1 MSAPGGESVAGGA
14 GGAAPAGT
22 AVPAPATA
30 PATGPITLPGSIPS
44 VRADWVGDRLT
55 SLAARLIAAPSV
67 NPDPDPDGRVEALA
81 VDAIE
86 REATALGF
94 WISRQ
99 QVAPGR
105 DNLHIVAGGDRA
117 AEPIVFLG
125 HSDVV
130 PAGSGWSR
138 DPFVPVVEGG
148 RLYGRG
154 ATDMKG
160 GLAAAIAAMD
170 VLARDASFA
179 HPIELIVT
187 VDEEDFATG
196 VVRYL
201 EEADERGFVAC
212 IVAEPTD
219 LDVVVGCRGAANL
232 HLDIVG
238 VAAHAGRP
246 ADGASAIVAAS
257 RIVALL
263 QAEHDGWAR
272 AAADRGDAD
281 SSWVPTWNVGR
292 IDGGHGTSIVPDRCA
307 IDVDRRMMPHEQPD
321 EILRDLLA
329 AIDDAGITSEEI
341 TVTGRLDMSMPGFLA
356 DEGDALPRLALEAVR
371 ATGRADASIRRW
383 TAACEGG
390 FLARQHGA
398 PTIVLGPGEITT
410 QAHQPDESVAIADL
424 DAAAEAYAVLARAL
438 AAGVIRHVDLGDG
451 PDVPPPHEEPEHLK
465 PVG

>member
-1 MSAPGGESVAGGA
+1 M
-14 GGAAPAGT
+14 
-22 AVPAPATA
+22 
-30 PATGPITLPGSIPS
+30 PATGPITLPGTAPS
-44 VRADWVGDRLT
+44 VPGDWAGDRLA
-55 SLAARLIAAPSV
+55 SLAARLIAAPSE
-67 NPDPDPDGRVEALA
+67 NPDPDGWFELLA
-81 VDAIE
+81 VDALE

-94 WISRQ
+94 RVSRQ
-99 QVAPGR
+99 PVAPGR
-105 DNLHIVAGGDRA
+105 DNLHIVAAGDRPA
-117 AEPIVFLG
+117 APVVFLG

-130 PAGSGWSR
+130 PAGAGWTR

-170 VLARDASFA
+170 VLSRDTGFA
-179 HPIELIVT
+179 HPVELIVT
-187 VDEEDFATG
+187 VDEEDYATG
-196 VVRYL
+196 VRRYL
-201 EEADERGFVAC
+201 EEVPDREFVAC

-232 HLDIVG
+232 HLDIAG

-263 QAEHDGWAR
+263 QAEHEDWAQR
-272 AAADRGDAD
+272 AGET
-281 SSWVPTWNVGR
+281 SWAPTWNVGR

-329 AIDDAGITSEEI
+329 AIDDAGITSDTI
-341 TVTGRLDMSMPGFLA
+341 TVTGRLDMSMPGFLT
-356 DEGDALPRLALEAVR
+356 DEDDPLPRLALDAVR
-371 ATGRADASIRRW
+371 ASGIPDARIRRW

-398 PTIVLGPGEITT
+398 PTIVLGPGDVTT
-410 QAHQPDESVAIADL
+410 EAHQPDESVALRDL
-424 DAAAEAYAVLARAL
+424 DAAAEAYVRLAAAL
-438 AAGVIRHVDLGDG
+438 ADRVGHHADLGG
-451 PDVPPPHEEPEHLK
+451 APDVPPPHAVDTPSLSSS
-465 PVG
+465 P